1 MKFFI
6 QTTVQYL
13 TAIAAAS
20 SVILGMIVP
29 GVLVGTSQNCAT

>member
-20 SVILGMIVP
+20 SVILGMIVFIE
-29 GVLVGTSQNCAT
+29 VVKKAL